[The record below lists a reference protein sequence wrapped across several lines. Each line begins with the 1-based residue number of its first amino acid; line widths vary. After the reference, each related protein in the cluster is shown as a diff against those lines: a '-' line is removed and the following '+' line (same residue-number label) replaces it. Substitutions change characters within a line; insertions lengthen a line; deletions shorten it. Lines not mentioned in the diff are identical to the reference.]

1 MTAMTHELIE
11 VNRLFDG
18 RVDEV
23 ILGPQPANIVS
34 RALMQELSAQIRA
47 SNSDRS
53 KKLIVIRGAGKHF
66 SFGASV
72 EEHTADR
79 IADMLPVFHEMIGTV
94 LTSAVPTVACVTG
107 LCLGGGFE
115 LALACSMIFC
125 DRSAAFAVP
134 EIQLGVLPPPACVL
148 LPFKCAESASRR
160 IILTGERVPAEDAI
174 RLGFVDTVVEKG
186 QLDEA
191 LTAFVEEHILPKS
204 ASSLRIANEAA
215 MDAIASYY
223 RDNIGRVEKLYL
235 ERLMATKDANEG
247 IVAFIEKRAPEWVD
261 E

>member
-1 MTAMTHELIE
+1 MAEELIKTTS
-11 VNRLFDG
+11 RFDG
-18 RVDEV
+18 QVDEIV
-23 ILGPQPANIVS
+23 IGPPPANIVS
-34 RALMQELSAQIRA
+34 AALMEELGAQVEA
-47 SNSDRS
+47 SNADRH
-53 KKLIVIRGAGKHF
+53 KKLIVIRGDGKHF
-66 SFGASV
+66 SFGAAV

-79 IADMLPVFHEMIGTV
+79 VADMLPTFHGMIRRV
-94 LTSAVPTVACVTG
+94 LTSPVPTLAGVTG

-134 EIQLGVLPPPACVL
+134 EIQLGVFPPPACLL
-148 LPFKCAESASRR
+148 LPFKCGESAARR
-160 IILTGERVPAEDAI
+160 IILTGEKVPAEDAI

-191 LTAFVEEHILPKS
+191 LKAFAEEHILPRS

-215 MDAIASYY
+215 MTAIASYY
-223 RDNIGRVEKLYL
+223 DGNIGRVEELYL
-235 ERLMATKDANEG
+235 DKLMSTKDANEG
-247 IVAFIEKRAPEWVD
+247 IASFMEKRASAWRD